1 MKWFKGKKKPPIN
14 KAKNDLD
21 GDLFGFDDTQSEGL
35 NNNTQKNKLLASL
48 KVLKE
53 NNQPLE
59 SSKEQTKN
67 LKELSES
74 AKDFKRNNINKTG
87 MTQEYFN
94 FSKNID
100 TTVFNT
106 INGTKKGLSKNNRE
120 ITQEQIKILKNC
132 KEENTALELRKISK
146 RTNKSKF
153 KESVL
158 DPLIHF
164 GFFELTVPN
173 SPTSPNQK
181 YRLTGKFVRRIQKK
195 LALYSF
201 F

>member
-1 MKWFKGKKKPPIN
+1 VFSALQFCKILIWSWVISLLFLLSPFLVPFIE
-14 KAKNDLD
+14 AKNDLD

-59 SSKEQTKN
+59 SSKEQAKN

-87 MTQEYFN
+87 KTQEYFN

-100 TTVFNT
+100 TTVVNT
-106 INGTKKGLSKNNRE
+106 INGTKKGLSKNKRE
-120 ITQEQIKILKNC
+120 IS
-132 KEENTALELRKISK
+132 SK
-146 RTNKSKF
+146 PNKSPSRSF
-153 KESVL
+153 
-158 DPLIHF
+158 
-164 GFFELTVPN
+164 
-173 SPTSPNQK
+173 
-181 YRLTGKFVRRIQKK
+181 
-195 LALYSF
+195 LALFIGDF
-201 F
+201 FLPLNHFITLLLT